1 MSFSNLVFSKKELS
15 DFKSWLNID
24 LNEVTWQGRYLD
36 EFEDFWSL
44 FFTSNI
50 KFSDLNKKF
59 DYITEQTKLGPLIS
73 WFSWLQNRLIV
84 YTFIYKNISLLELS
98 QNSKMSVS
106 DIAYILR
113 DYFVDRFPHLEEYF
127 SDLFH
132 IGNLG
137 SNNLL
142 IKYSLLNEK
151 LDLSST
157 YAYNDSKDLMNVL
170 EVTIYD
176 EWKKIV
182 SLLKENKNNIES
194 GKKISKKS
202 WKNQWRFFRDTV
214 ILLGSFFFSY
224 LFSKNI

>member
-1 MSFSNLVFSKKELS
+1 
-15 DFKSWLNID
+15 
-24 LNEVTWQGRYLD
+24 
-36 EFEDFWSL
+36 
-44 FFTSNI
+44 
-50 KFSDLNKKF
+50 
-59 DYITEQTKLGPLIS
+59 
-73 WFSWLQNRLIV
+73 
-84 YTFIYKNISLLELS
+84 
-98 QNSKMSVS
+98 MSVS

-113 DYFVDRFPHLEEYF
+113 DYFVDRFPNLEEYF

-157 YAYNDSKDLMNVL
+157 YSYNDSKDLMNVL

-202 WKNQWRFFRDTV
+202 WKNQWRFFRDTA
-214 ILLGSFFFSY
+214 ILLGSFFLVIVIGWCEPISMV
-224 LFSKNI
+224 LNLIQ